1 VLRSLLLQT
10 VETPECMWDG
20 RMAAQAAAEVA
31 SLAAAVRQQHA
42 GGSFDWSP
50 PTGYQLEFDSLR
62 GEVYVG
68 GVYVRLFLK
77 NPKYAVRDPVKF
89 AEALVERYLQELT
102 AAAAAANTGAATAAA
117 SLDQCLL
124 LSAAA
129 VALLQGHG
137 LLADHVA
144 QLGCSGRLL
153 TNLAART
160 ARIPAPPPDQQQQ
173 PQQQPQQQRVPP
185 DELGGSILRLL
196 HQLAA
201 STGAAEAMAAS
212 TSAPVVPTL
221 LPAMAWGHG
230 ASILVLETLK
240 RALSPANR
248 QRDSLVAQA
257 LQAGLVQKLL
267 LLLDWRSGEAAA
279 AADSAGASG
288 SGMTQAQ
295 EQELAVER
303 TLAVD
308 VLRLLADEGSYSAQV
323 NSVLGQ
329 SPVWAAYRDQ
339 RHDMF
344 LPSGATAETGVV
356 GLLTAGDTARFALPA
371 PESVQGT
378 ANAGT
383 GPVPGTGAPG
393 AL

>member
-1 VLRSLLLQT
+1 MLSCTARVCLCVQT
-10 VETPECMWDG
+10 VETPECMWDRG
-20 RMAAQAAAEVA
+20 MAAQAAAEVA
-31 SLAAAVRQQHA
+31 ALASVVRQQHA
-42 GGSFDWSP
+42 AGSYDWLP
-50 PTGYQLEFDSLR
+50 PTGYQLEYDSLR

-89 AEALVERYLQELT
+89 SEALVEKYLQELS
-102 AAAAAANTGAATAAA
+102 AAGAAANAGSAA

-153 TNLAART
+153 TNLAVHT
-160 ARIPAPPPDQQQQ
+160 ARIPAPPPDQGPQQQHQQQ
-173 PQQQPQQQRVPP
+173 PHRVPP

-201 STGAAEAMAAS
+201 SPGAAEAMAAS
-212 TSAPVVPTL
+212 TSAPLVPTL
-221 LPAMAWGHG
+221 LQAMAWGHG

-240 RALSPANR
+240 RALNPANR

-267 LLLDWRSGEAAA
+267 LLLDWRSSSSDAAGAAA
-279 AADSAGASG
+279 AGADRSS
-288 SGMTQAQ
+288 SSSTMMQAQ
-295 EQELAVER
+295 EQEVAVER

-308 VLRLLADEGSYSAQV
+308 VLRLLAVEGSYSTQV
-323 NSVLGQ
+323 NTLLAQ
-329 SPVWAAYRDQ
+329 SPVWAAYSDQ

-371 PESVQGT
+371 PESVQGG
-378 ANAGT
+378 AAGS
-383 GPVPGTGAPG
+383 GTQG

>member
-1 VLRSLLLQT
+1 
-10 VETPECMWDG
+10 MWDA

-31 SLAAAVRQQHA
+31 QLAAAIRKQHA
-42 GGSFDWSP
+42 AHSFDWAP
-50 PTGYQLEFDSLR
+50 PASYQLQYDSLR

-102 AAAAAANTGAATAAA
+102 AAAAGGDGAAAA
-117 SLDQCLL
+117 LDRCLL

-144 QLGCSGRLL
+144 QLGYSGRLL
-153 TNLAART
+153 ALLAGRT
-160 ARIPAPPPDQQQQ
+160 ARIPAVQQQQ
-173 PQQQPQQQRVPP
+173 GQQQQQQAAP

-201 STGAAEAMAAS
+201 SPGASEGLSVATGA
-212 TSAPVVPTL
+212 PLVPTL
-221 LPAMAWGHG
+221 VTAMAWGHS

-240 RALSPANR
+240 RALALGNR
-248 QRDSLVAQA
+248 QRDLLVGQA
-257 LQAGLVQKLL
+257 VQVGLPQKLL
-267 LLLDWRSGEAAA
+267 AMLDWRSSRGSSSSGTAG
-279 AADSAGASG
+279 AADGSTGQEGTAG
-288 SGMTQAQ
+288 SGGAAGVSQAQ
-295 EQELAVER
+295 EQEQAVER

-308 VLRLLADEGSYSAQV
+308 VLRLLAEDGAYAAQV
-323 NSVLGQ
+323 NALLGN

-344 LPSGATAETGVV
+344 LPSGATAESGVV
-356 GLLTAGDTARFALPA
+356 ALLTAGDTARFALPA
-371 PESVQGT
+371 PESVQG
-378 ANAGT
+378 
-383 GPVPGTGAPG
+383 GAS
-393 AL
+393 